1 MHGENQCIGSSVL
14 GPQEA
19 GRTATTTGRALNPGP
34 VERAARG
41 RRAFRAA
48 GAAAQEQRERAKG
61 GHCLKAARGRQ
72 GTSADLQ
79 QDVLTP
85 WTRHTAP
92 HTSARRKY
100 NDSDCCGGL
109 GGCGKT
115 SCAGFKVFSK
125 IAPDSNEIGVSCA
138 GFTVFFEIALDSNQ
152 KKRLRRIP
160 ILLRWITI
168 FSSLGR
174 ARTGV
179 GRRPGVSWGCGRRA
193 VTWSISRSCVGPHRA
208 PSLSEH
214 VFIARRAIFGPSL
227 GDFDWARPVWL
238 NVRFS
243 SILGRFSADSVLY
256 LAWCANSSLP
266 KSVVSRPGNPRNL
279 RKKDR

>member
-41 RRAFRAA
+41 RRAFQAA

-109 GGCGKT
+109 EAVGRLLALDSRCFQKLRQIPT
-115 SCAGFKVFSK
+115 KSVFLALDSRSFLKLRWIPTKKSVCAGFQYCCAVFRVCRVK
-125 IAPDSNEIGVSCA
+125 
-138 GFTVFFEIALDSNQ
+138 
-152 KKRLRRIP
+152 
-160 ILLRWITI
+160 
-168 FSSLGR
+168 
-174 ARTGV
+174 
-179 GRRPGVSWGCGRRA
+179 
-193 VTWSISRSCVGPHRA
+193 
-208 PSLSEH
+208 
-214 VFIARRAIFGPSL
+214 GPSTV
-227 GDFDWARPVWL
+227 D
-238 NVRFS
+238 
-243 SILGRFSADSVLY
+243 DS
-256 LAWCANSSLP
+256 
-266 KSVVSRPGNPRNL
+266 
-279 RKKDR
+279 

>member
-92 HTSARRKY
+92 HTSARRNY

-109 GGCGKT
+109 EAVGRLLALDSRCFQKLRQIPT
-115 SCAGFKVFSK
+115 KSVFLALDSRSFLKLRWIPTKKSVCAGFQYCCAVFRVC
-125 IAPDSNEIGVSCA
+125 P
-138 GFTVFFEIALDSNQ
+138 
-152 KKRLRRIP
+152 RRM
-160 ILLRWITI
+160 
-168 FSSLGR
+168 
-174 ARTGV
+174 ARRRVRGLPRSPHQHQNRNT
-179 GRRPGVSWGCGRRA
+179 GRRDR
-193 VTWSISRSCVGPHRA
+193 
-208 PSLSEH
+208 PSGIEK
-214 VFIARRAIFGPSL
+214 L
-227 GDFDWARPVWL
+227 G
-238 NVRFS
+238 VRFQ
-243 SILGRFSADSVLY
+243 GQ
-256 LAWCANSSLP
+256 
-266 KSVVSRPGNPRNL
+266 L
-279 RKKDR
+279 R

>member
-19 GRTATTTGRALNPGP
+19 GRTATTTGRALNQGP
-34 VERAARG
+34 DERAARG

-109 GGCGKT
+109 EAVGRLLALDSRCFQKLRQIPT
-115 SCAGFKVFSK
+115 KSVFLALDSRSFLKLRWIPTKKSVCAGFQYC
-125 IAPDSNEIGVSCA
+125 CA
-138 GFTVFFEIALDSNQ
+138 G
-152 KKRLRRIP
+152 
-160 ILLRWITI
+160 LLFSHTI
-168 FSSLGR
+168 SQ
-174 ARTGV
+174 
-179 GRRPGVSWGCGRRA
+179 
-193 VTWSISRSCVGPHRA
+193 SIDRA
-208 PSLSEH
+208 PIPRGSGYAGYALVIGSGY
-214 VFIARRAIFGPSL
+214 RPSGRKRPFGSGSHPP
-227 GDFDWARPVWL
+227 W
-238 NVRFS
+238 
-243 SILGRFSADSVLY
+243 
-256 LAWCANSSLP
+256 
-266 KSVVSRPGNPRNL
+266 PGH
-279 RKKDR
+279 

>member
-14 GPQEA
+14 GPHEA
-19 GRTATTTGRALNPGP
+19 GRTATTTARALNPGP

-109 GGCGKT
+109 EAVGRLLALDSRCFQKLRQIPT
-115 SCAGFKVFSK
+115 KLVFLALDSRSFLKLRWIPTKKSVCAGFQYCCAVFR
-125 IAPDSNEIGVSCA
+125 VC
-138 GFTVFFEIALDSNQ
+138 Q
-152 KKRLRRIP
+152 Q
-160 ILLRWITI
+160 
-168 FSSLGR
+168 
-174 ARTGV
+174 
-179 GRRPGVSWGCGRRA
+179 A
-193 VTWSISRSCVGPHRA
+193 VV
-208 PSLSEH
+208 
-214 VFIARRAIFGPSL
+214 
-227 GDFDWARPVWL
+227 
-238 NVRFS
+238 
-243 SILGRFSADSVLY
+243 
-256 LAWCANSSLP
+256 
-266 KSVVSRPGNPRNL
+266 
-279 RKKDR
+279 